1 MREDNRG
8 QRRSF
13 GGSGRQGGF
22 HGGGRG
28 FGGRDNRGPRR
39 SFSSGPREMQKAT
52 CTECNNECEVPF
64 KPTEGKP
71 VFCNECF
78 AKHKP
83 KRF

>member
-1 MREDNRG
+1 MREDNKG
-8 QRRSF
+8 PRRSF
-13 GGSGRQGGF
+13 GGPRRDNNSQR
-22 HGGGRG
+22 RG
-28 FGGRDNRGPRR
+28 FNNFRGPRR
-39 SFSSGPREMQKAT
+39 DFSGPREMHKT
-52 CTECNNECEVPF
+52 KCTDCGNECEVPF